1 MLLLVPLQQL
11 KDVKELKIWAIL
23 EDLFTSSST
32 MKYASCT
39 KCYENAPQAMSSK
52 RSLMVPCLLPLVRDL
67 TCLVWMCSVLVTI
80 EF

>member
-1 MLLLVPLQQL
+1 
-11 KDVKELKIWAIL
+11 
-23 EDLFTSSST
+23 
-32 MKYASCT
+32 MKCASCA

-52 RSLMVPCLLPLVRDL
+52 RSFTVPIFLPLVRDL